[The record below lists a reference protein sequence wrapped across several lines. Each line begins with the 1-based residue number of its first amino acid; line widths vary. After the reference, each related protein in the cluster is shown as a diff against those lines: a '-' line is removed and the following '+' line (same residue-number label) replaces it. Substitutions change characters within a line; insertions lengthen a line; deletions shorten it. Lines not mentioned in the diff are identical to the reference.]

1 MLRVVNGARV
11 TSARRSRVY
20 TISTAW
26 LLALAT
32 LLAGGADART
42 SSELGADPTMIK
54 GAPAAPVTI
63 VEFSD
68 YQ

>member
-20 TISTAW
+20 TISTW

-42 SSELGADPTMIK
+42 ASELGADPAMIK